1 MTSKT
6 KKITRIGVV
15 AGLYAALTLALGF
28 ISYGPIQF
36 RISEVMTLLPLF
48 GKEYILSLTIGCF
61 LANIIGPYGV
71 PDIVLGTLATF
82 ISVYLVYLT
91 GKYMKNKKGNLI
103 IASLWPTIVNVN
115 KGLEKFPGVLLFNSH
130 DQEMIQ
136 TLANRI
142 IEITPGG
149 IMDRKTTLDEYLENK
164 DIQAKLKEMYAVKN
178 A

>member
-15 AGLYAALTLALGF
+15 AALYATITLVLGS

-61 LANIIGPYGV
+61 LANVIGPYGV
-71 PDIVLGTLATF
+71 PDIILGTLATF

-91 GKYMKNKKGNLI
+91 GKHMKGKQGGLI
-103 IASLWPTIVNVN
+103 IASLWPTIVNAIIIGRVMLHGLFKLPLILSILEVGFGQFVVITIIGVPLFKFLNN
-115 KGLEKFPGVLLFNSH
+115 KYSKLL
-130 DQEMIQ
+130 
-136 TLANRI
+136 
-142 IEITPGG
+142 
-149 IMDRKTTLDEYLENK
+149 K
-164 DIQAKLKEMYAVKN
+164 DILS
-178 A
+178 

>member
-15 AGLYAALTLALGF
+15 AALYATITLVLGS

-61 LANIIGPYGV
+61 LANVIGPYGV
-71 PDIVLGTLATF
+71 PDIILGTLATF

-91 GKYMKNKKGNLI
+91 GKYMKGKKGYLI
-103 IASLWPTIVNVN
+103 IASLWPTIVNAIIIGGVILHVLFKLPLILSILEVGFGQFVVITIIGVPLFRFLNN
-115 KGLEKFPGVLLFNSH
+115 KYSKLL
-130 DQEMIQ
+130 
-136 TLANRI
+136 
-142 IEITPGG
+142 
-149 IMDRKTTLDEYLENK
+149 K
-164 DIQAKLKEMYAVKN
+164 DILN
-178 A
+178 

>member
-15 AGLYAALTLALGF
+15 AALYATITLVLGS

-61 LANIIGPYGV
+61 LANVIGPYGV
-71 PDIVLGTLATF
+71 PDIILGTLATF

-91 GKYMKNKKGNLI
+91 GKHMKDKKGYLI
-103 IASLWPTIVNVN
+103 IASLWPTIVNAIIIGGVILHVLFKLPLILSILQVGFGQFVVITIIGVPLFRFLNN
-115 KGLEKFPGVLLFNSH
+115 KYSKLL
-130 DQEMIQ
+130 
-136 TLANRI
+136 
-142 IEITPGG
+142 
-149 IMDRKTTLDEYLENK
+149 K
-164 DIQAKLKEMYAVKN
+164 DILS
-178 A
+178 

>member
-15 AGLYAALTLALGF
+15 AALYATITLVLGS

-61 LANIIGPYGV
+61 LANVIGPYGV
-71 PDIVLGTLATF
+71 PDIILGTLATF

-91 GKYMKNKKGNLI
+91 GKHMKGKKGCLI
-103 IASLWPTIVNVN
+103 IASLWPTIVNAIIVGGVMLHGLFKLPLILSILQVGFGQFVVITIISVPLFRFLNN
-115 KGLEKFPGVLLFNSH
+115 KYSKLL
-130 DQEMIQ
+130 
-136 TLANRI
+136 
-142 IEITPGG
+142 
-149 IMDRKTTLDEYLENK
+149 K
-164 DIQAKLKEMYAVKN
+164 DILS
-178 A
+178 

>member
-15 AGLYAALTLALGF
+15 AALYATITLVLGS

-61 LANIIGPYGV
+61 LANVIGPYGV
-71 PDIVLGTLATF
+71 PDIILGTLATL

-91 GKYMKNKKGNLI
+91 GKHMKDKKGYLI
-103 IASLWPTIVNVN
+103 IASLWPTIVNAIII
-115 KGLEKFPGVLLFNSH
+115 GGVMLHGLFN
-130 DQEMIQ
+130 
-136 TLANRI
+136 
-142 IEITPGG
+142 
-149 IMDRKTTLDEYLENK
+149 LE
-164 DIQAKLKEMYAVKN
+164 
-178 A
+178 